1 MTTVQFTDL
10 SRTIDVT
17 WGYVLEI
24 ATLCDIISGFCEE
37 WEKENITISGKPL
50 NDAMF
55 NLQASELPQKK
66 LPNGETYISIE
77 KHK

>member
-17 WGYVLEI
+17 WGYVLDI
-24 ATLCDIISGFCEE
+24 ATLSDIVSGFCEE
-37 WEKENITISGKPL
+37 WEKESITISGKPL
-50 NDAMF
+50 DDDVF
-55 NLQASELPQKK
+55 NQQASELPYKK
-66 LPNGETYISIE
+66 LPNGETYISVE